1 MNGNMIELTPFQQ
14 KDFNR
19 LIGWIGSKELLTTI
33 AGNVWSYPL
42 TIAQLQLY
50 VEDPKSYS
58 FNIVETPHD
67 LVIGHAEIILAD
79 DGSCKIDKL
88 LVDPAH
94 RGKGL
99 CPPVIKRLL
108 AYAFDKLPVHT
119 TELNVFDWNTAGI
132 RCYERSGFSFNP
144 EKKQLF
150 SLDDKTWTAINMSI
164 TKERFLSMDE
174 R

>member
-1 MNGNMIELTPFQQ
+1 MIELTPFQLE
-14 KDFNR
+14 DFNR
-19 LIGWIGSKELLTTI
+19 LMGWIDSKELLITI

-42 TIAQLQLY
+42 SVEQLQVYL
-50 VEDPKSYS
+50 EDSKSYS

-88 LVDPAH
+88 LVDPSH
-94 RGKGL
+94 RGRGL
-99 CPPVIKRLL
+99 CPPVINRLL
-108 AYAFDKLPVHT
+108 IYAFDKLRVHT
-119 TELNVFDWNTAGI
+119 VELNVFDWNTAGI

-150 SLDDKTWTAINMSI
+150 SLEDKTWTAINMSI
-164 TKERFLSMDE
+164 TKDKFLSMDA